1 MGNTTPK
8 AGRVL
13 PRIWT
18 IILCFVKT
26 EPPRLSDTTHLNAQN
41 GPCLTWR
48 YCRVPLLVL
57 TKMGGAA
64 RDPGGRSTEWKAPD
78 MSLQTS
84 FSTEFAPLPIPF
96 VVAPKLDGDLLT
108 MVIVG
113 ELDIATAHLLE
124 EAQRSVQGRYRALR
138 YELAGLGFM
147 DSAGL
152 RALLA
157 PANGHVPIS
166 EISITQPTRAVR
178 RLLEIRGMLGMIAN
192 DNEKG
197 L

>member
-1 MGNTTPK
+1 
-8 AGRVL
+8 
-13 PRIWT
+13 
-18 IILCFVKT
+18 
-26 EPPRLSDTTHLNAQN
+26 
-41 GPCLTWR
+41 
-48 YCRVPLLVL
+48 
-57 TKMGGAA
+57 MGGAA

-84 FSTEFAPLPIPF
+84 FSTVFAPFPVPF

-157 PANGHVPIS
+157 PADGNVPIS

-192 DNEKG
+192 DNEEG